1 MGFTKLI
8 EPIVKVQMGAFYS
21 LINTHYFFWVI
32 IPHSESI
39 QVAIQ
44 SLLVAHQST
53 LSLILSLEYEQG
65 IIQGFFK
72 VAGRSL
78 LSSRGLSAKRA
89 RSLAV
94 SWA

>member
-21 LINTHYFFWVI
+21 LINIRYFFKVI
-32 IPHSESI
+32 IPHLGGT
-39 QVAIQ
+39 QVTIQ

-53 LSLILSLEYEQG
+53 LSLIPSLEYEQG
-65 IIQGFFK
+65 VLQGFFK
-72 VAGRSL
+72 VTGRSL